1 MSDIVYGIDLG
12 TTYSALARI
21 NELGQAEVVQNFEG
35 DPTTPS
41 VVYFEGERN
50 VVVGAEA
57 KRTLLSDPENAC
69 ALVKRHMGTEHPMEF
84 QGSVYTPESISA
96 LILSE
101 LVRTANNETG
111 GQVDKVVIT
120 VPAYF
125 GIQAREATRQAGTIA
140 GLEVVGI
147 VTEPVAAAL
156 SAVRGERQQTVLIY
170 DLGGGTFDT
179 TVLTISPGEADVI
192 AIDGNRLLGGADWDQ
207 ALVDLI
213 IRKFAEQSG
222 APAEDAHDDDLFMAE
237 VRGSAEDTK
246 KALTRREQTT
256 VRCRLGQW
264 DEQVI
269 VTRAEFELATRHL
282 VAQTLEISQRV
293 VAKAQEKR
301 PGLTIDQVLL
311 VGGSSRMPMVGAALR
326 DQLGWN
332 PVDTDFDLAV
342 AKGAAIYGQA
352 AIEEV
357 LTTDE
362 DEPARVQADA
372 PARPYLNGA
381 RSLNVSNVLSRGL
394 GVHLIDR
401 ETDEPFIKFL
411 VHANDSLP
419 ATPPTLPA
427 QTRVAQQQSVSIR
440 LFEQVGERES
450 RVPAENRELKAQ
462 DLPLPPMDA
471 GAPIEITLEVTAEGL
486 ARVQAFDPTNGGRI
500 DFEVL
505 VAQLDEA
512 QVEQAAEHVAAITLR
527 S

>member
-1 MSDIVYGIDLG
+1 MSDTVYGIDLG

-21 NELGQAEVVQNFEG
+21 NELGQAEVVPNFEG
-35 DPTTPS
+35 EPATPS

-57 KRTLLSDPENAC
+57 KRTLLSDPDNAC
-69 ALVKRHMGTEHPMEF
+69 ALVKRHMGTEHPLEF
-84 QGSVYTPESISA
+84 QGRSHGPESISA
-96 LILSE
+96 LILGE
-101 LVRTANNETG
+101 LVRTANNSTG
-111 GQVDKVVIT
+111 SQVDKVVIT

-125 GIQAREATRQAGTIA
+125 GIQAREATRQAGAIA

-156 SAVRGERQQTVLIY
+156 SAVRGEQQQTVLIY

-179 TVLTISPGEADVI
+179 TVLQIGPGEADVI
-192 AIDGNRLLGGADWDQ
+192 AIDGNRLLGGADWDL

-213 IRKFAEQSG
+213 IRKFSEQSG
-222 APAEDAHDDDLFMAE
+222 ASAEDAHDNDLFMAE
-237 VRGSAEDTK
+237 VRGSAEETK

-264 DEQVI
+264 DEQVV
-269 VTRAEFELATRHL
+269 VTRAEFEQATRDL
-282 VAQTLEISQRV
+282 VTQTLDISQRV

-311 VGGSSRMPMVGAALR
+311 VGGSSRMPMIGAALR
-326 DQLGWN
+326 DQLGWT

-352 AIEEV
+352 ALEEV
-357 LTTDE
+357 LTTDA
-362 DEPARVQADA
+362 DEPAEVPADA
-372 PARPYLNGA
+372 PARPYLRGA

-394 GVHLIDR
+394 GVYLIDSQ
-401 ETDEPFIKFL
+401 TDEPMIEFL

-427 QTRVAQQQSVSIR
+427 RTRVAQQPSVRVR

-450 RVPAENRELKAQ
+450 RVPGENRELKAQ
-462 DLPLPPMDA
+462 ELPLPPMDA
-471 GAPIEITLEVTAEGL
+471 GAPIEITLEVTSEGL

-505 VAQLDEA
+505 VAQLDQE
-512 QVEQAAEHVAAITLR
+512 QVDKFTEEHDAITLR